1 VLWPDFN
8 RQELFDAL
16 RVYQGRHRRFGAVAD
31 PVPEPVRA
39 APRPAGRA

>member
-16 RVYQGRHRRFGAVAD
+16 RVYQGRHRRFGAVA
-31 PVPEPVRA
+31 
-39 APRPAGRA
+39 PR